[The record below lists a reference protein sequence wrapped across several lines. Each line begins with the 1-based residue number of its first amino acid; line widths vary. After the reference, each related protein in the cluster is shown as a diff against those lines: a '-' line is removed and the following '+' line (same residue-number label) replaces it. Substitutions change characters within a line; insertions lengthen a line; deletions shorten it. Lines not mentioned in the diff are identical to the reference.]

1 MINTTNHKQRSILAV
16 GFALFAFL
24 SQPIQSESVYLSY
37 EGFNKKEIM
46 KDLRSIDSIYS
57 PPPVH
62 FVGDGF
68 RVHSLI
74 TPRGPIRSTRMNPF
88 IMLDYNSPHFFS
100 PASTP
105 RGVDVHPHRGF
116 ETVTIAYQ
124 GEIAHRD
131 NKGGG
136 GIIGPGDVQWMTAA
150 SGVLHEEFHSES
162 YSKEGGIFQMVQL
175 WVNLPAKYKMSQP
188 KYQPILK
195 DSLINVSVG
204 SKSLVE
210 LVAGSYGD
218 AHGPAETFSPLH
230 ISNVHLSGEDIVP
243 FSFPSEWNIG
253 LLVLEGGLVV
263 NEDQEVAKDHFAVL
277 NHDAA
282 SFELRALEGDAKVLL
297 LAGEP
302 IKEPIVSYGPFV
314 MNTEEEIRQAI
325 TDFQQGVF
333 GDWP

>member
-1 MINTTNHKQRSILAV
+1 MRGFKLFIFLLV
-16 GFALFAFL
+16 GIVLFAFSSKPIL
-24 SQPIQSESVYLSY
+24 SKSVNLLTNPS
-37 EGFNKKEIM
+37 NSKDAMKEA
-46 KDLRSIDSIYS
+46 RTIDSIYS

-74 TPRGPIRSTRMNPF
+74 TPRGPIRSMRMNPF
-88 IMLDYNSPHFFS
+88 IMLDYNAPHFFS
-100 PASTP
+100 PSTKP

-150 SGVLHEEFHSES
+150 SGVLHEEFHSER

-195 DSLINVSVG
+195 DSLVEVSIG
-204 SKSLVE
+204 SNSSVE
-210 LVAGSYGD
+210 LIAGSYGD
-218 AHGPAETFSPLH
+218 FHGPAETFSPLH
-230 ISNVHLSGEDIVP
+230 ISNVQLSGEDVVP

-253 LLVLEGGLVV
+253 LLVLEGDLVI

-277 NHDAA
+277 THDAA
-282 SFELRALEGDAKVLL
+282 SFELRALEKDTKVLL

-302 IKEPIVSYGPFV
+302 LNEPMVSYGPFV

-325 TDFQQGVF
+325 TDFQQGAF
-333 GDWP
+333 GEWPQD

>member
-1 MINTTNHKQRSILAV
+1 MRGFKLFIFLLV
-16 GFALFAFL
+16 GIVLFAFSTKPIL
-24 SQPIQSESVYLSY
+24 SKSVKILTNPS
-37 EGFNKKEIM
+37 NSKDAMKEA
-46 KDLRSIDSIYS
+46 RTIDSIYS

-74 TPRGPIRSTRMNPF
+74 TPRGPIRSMRMNPF
-88 IMLDYNSPHFFS
+88 IMLDYNAPHFFS
-100 PASTP
+100 PSTKP

-150 SGVLHEEFHSES
+150 SGVLHEEFHSER

-195 DSLINVSVG
+195 DSLVNVSVG
-204 SKSLVE
+204 SKSSVE

-218 AHGPAETFSPLH
+218 LRGPAETFSPLH
-230 ISNVHLSGEDIVP
+230 ISNVQLSGEDIVL
-243 FSFPSEWNIG
+243 FSFPSNWNVGI
-253 LLVLEGGLVV
+253 LVLEGTLMV
-263 NEDQEVAKDHFAVL
+263 NGNHEVAKDHFAVMAH
-277 NHDAA
+277 NA
-282 SFELRALEGDAKVLL
+282 SSFDLRALEGGAKILL

-302 IKEPIVSYGPFV
+302 LEEPIVSYGPFV

-333 GDWP
+333 GDWPQD